1 MTTTLVG
8 IPLRAAALVLCGAS
22 LATAA
27 HASSHEH
34 NVSVSRSEGNL
45 TSCDQVRARF
55 GDGDDPMPMAKAE
68 QTFTLPRASTPAL
81 QMHLEASGGIAVS
94 GWDRDDYQVLACK
107 MAAAST
113 DAEAHERLK
122 QIDLSFDGGTLAMSG
137 PKDDWMVYFLVKA
150 PKNAV
155 LDLEAKNSPLDL
167 RDVEGKITARSE
179 NGPIA
184 LAGCRG
190 DIQVDAENGP
200 VSSRAGGGKQ
210 RLAVKNG
217 PLEVRLEGKRWEG
230 ESLDASARNGPVRV
244 DIPDGYESGVR
255 LDVSQNSPLLCRS
268 CEGDM
273 KTTADG
279 ARTLQFGKSAPVVRI
294 SAQNGPVDIKGG
306 QLQVKTSRSI

>member
-1 MTTTLVG
+1 MKARL
-8 IPLRAAALVLCGAS
+8 IPILLCGAA
-22 LATAA
+22 LAAPA
-27 HASSHEH
+27 LASSHEH
-34 NVSVSRSEGNL
+34 NVSLSRSDGQL
-45 TSCDQVRARF
+45 SSCDQIRATF
-55 GDGDDPMPMAKAE
+55 GDGDAPMPMAKAE

-81 QMHLEASGGIAVS
+81 QMHLDESGGIAVS
-94 GWDRDDYQVLACK
+94 GWDKEDYQVIACK

-113 DAEAHERLK
+113 HDEANEHLK
-122 QIDLSFDGGTLAMSG
+122 QIDVSFDGGTLALSG
-137 PKDDWMVYFLVKA
+137 PKDDWTVYFLVKA

-155 LDLEAKNSPLDL
+155 LDLEAKNSPIDL
-167 RDVEGKITARSE
+167 RDVQGKITAHSE

-200 VSSRAGGGKQ
+200 VTMKAGGGKQ

-217 PLEVRLEGKRWEG
+217 PLEVKLEGKRWDG
-230 ESLDASARNGPVRV
+230 DSLEANARNGPVRV

-273 KTTADG
+273 RTTADG
-279 ARTLQFGKSAPVVRI
+279 ARTLEFGKSPAQVRI
-294 SAQNGPVDIKGG
+294 SAQNGPVDVKGG
-306 QLQVKTSRSI
+306 QFQVKTSRSI